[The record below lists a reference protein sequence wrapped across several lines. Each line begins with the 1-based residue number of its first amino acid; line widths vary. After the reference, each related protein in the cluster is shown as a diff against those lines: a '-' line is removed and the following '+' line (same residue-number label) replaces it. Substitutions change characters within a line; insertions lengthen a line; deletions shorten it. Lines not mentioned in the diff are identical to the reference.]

1 MRRPLSSVVSPTSSC
16 SRGGT
21 PPRPLRFHADD
32 VAGHPP
38 TIIINTLRL
47 SFPAR
52 EVRGL
57 SLPRDDRG
65 IHGEA
70 EHSMVSA
77 NFILQRADTRPYNL
91 QVR

>member
-1 MRRPLSSVVSPTSSC
+1 M
-16 SRGGT
+16 
-21 PPRPLRFHADD
+21 
-32 VAGHPP
+32 
-38 TIIINTLRL
+38 
-47 SFPAR
+47 

-65 IHGEA
+65 VHGEA

-77 NFILQRADTRPYNL
+77 NFILQRVDTRPYNL